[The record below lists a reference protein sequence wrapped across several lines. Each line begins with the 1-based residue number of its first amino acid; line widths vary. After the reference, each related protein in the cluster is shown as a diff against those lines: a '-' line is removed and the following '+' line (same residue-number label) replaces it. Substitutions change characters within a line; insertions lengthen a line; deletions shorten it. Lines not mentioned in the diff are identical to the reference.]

1 MALLLFS
8 ESSFKSAALTVDI
21 LLVALPDIVQALFP
35 ITEFEWLLLTTSRAK
50 FWTWAMGFLLD
61 FHRETMKSHWKE
73 KENVIKN
80 QVQY

>member
-50 FWTWAMGFLLD
+50 F
-61 FHRETMKSHWKE
+61 
-73 KENVIKN
+73 
-80 QVQY
+80 